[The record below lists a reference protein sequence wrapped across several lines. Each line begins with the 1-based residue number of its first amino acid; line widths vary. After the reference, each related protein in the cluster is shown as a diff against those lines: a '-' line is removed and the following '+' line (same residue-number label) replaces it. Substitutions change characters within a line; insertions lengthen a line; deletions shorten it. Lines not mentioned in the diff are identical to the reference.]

1 MLTIQFLIST
11 LGERIAQ
18 AAKVLLPPM
27 EGVSYVVVW
36 QRNGIGSD
44 ALPAELKEREDVSI
58 VEDNGKGLARSRN
71 IALENATA
79 DLLVITDDDNRY
91 DTAAIEL
98 IRNAFEKHPTAGLI
112 QFQALTM
119 EGKPLRNYP
128 AFPYTYE
135 TRPRGTYFCSV
146 ELVMRRK
153 ANLPRFDERF
163 GLGAELG
170 CGEEEVFVHE
180 AVRRGVKMIYVP
192 QPLVRTDGATT
203 GGRFLTDAKVQKAKG
218 AVLCI
223 LHGKV
228 GAWLRLCSQVM
239 QLHGITWQKRKEI
252 AHNMC
257 LGIQKV
263 AKAGKPDKTP
273 IYNKEAKGKPDKTP
287 IYNKEAKER
296 ADDSIKETNGCDGGK
311 FEELTIVIPYFN
323 REQFLPRTFRS
334 LERSTRRAARLIFVD
349 NGSQDGSRALCE
361 DFARRHPEQDILL
374 LSESRSGAAI
384 ARNAGLAEV
393 KTPWTY
399 FFDSDDELSPRFI
412 EQMEQ
417 TLREHAEQN
426 FDVIAFRTVMV
437 HPDGSMTQRQS
448 MFNESATD
456 QILMSQLVTQNLF
469 VRTDFLRRIGGW
481 NEQLREWDDWE
492 LGIRVLVGGGKV
504 LWLRD
509 CAYHRIYLHPDS
521 LTGKNFLTTCRGIDF
536 AMQSVLNLCR
546 ERKKGRMDTPKSSS
560 ICRAL
565 AFRYALL
572 SGILLREGGRMASL
586 RFWSRALQCASA
598 ACGSKVPRSLRLPLA
613 FFRAYTS
620 RGGRGAWRL
629 ARLFVTR

>member
-180 AVRRGVKMIYVP
+180 AVKRGVKMIYVP

-239 QLHGITWQKRKEI
+239 QLHGIAWQKRKEI

-273 IYNKEAKGKPDKTP
+273 IYNKEAK
-287 IYNKEAKER
+287 ER
-296 ADDSIKETNGCDGGK
+296 VDDSIKETNGCDGGK

-323 REQFLPRTFRS
+323 REKFLPRTLRS

-417 TLREHAEQN
+417 TLKEHAEQN

-521 LTGKNFLTTCRGIDF
+521 LTGKNFLTTCRGIDT

-546 ERKKGRMDTPKSSS
+546 EKKKGRMDTPKSSS

-572 SGILLREGGRMASL
+572 SGILLREGGRIASL

-598 ACGSKVPRSLRLPLA
+598 ACGRKVPRSLRLPLA

-620 RGGRGAWRL
+620 RGGRGAWRF

>member
-91 DTAAIEL
+91 DIAAIEL

-128 AFPYTYE
+128 AFPYAYE

-180 AVRRGVKMIYVP
+180 AVKRGVKMIYVP

-273 IYNKEAKGKPDKTP
+273 IYNKEAKG
-287 IYNKEAKER
+287 R

-417 TLREHAEQN
+417 TLKEHAEQN

-448 MFNESATD
+448 MFNESPTD

-492 LGIRVLVGGGKV
+492 LGIRVLVGSGKV

-521 LTGKNFLTTCRGIDF
+521 LTGKNFLTTCRGIDI

-546 ERKKGRMDTPKSSS
+546 EKKKGRMDTPKSSS

-565 AFRYALL
+565 AFRYTLL
-572 SGILLREGGRMASL
+572 SGILLREGGRTASL
-586 RFWSRALQCASA
+586 RFWNRALQCASA

-613 FFRAYTS
+613 FFRAYTA
-620 RGGRGAWRL
+620 RGGRGAWRF

>member
-180 AVRRGVKMIYVP
+180 AVKRGVKMIYVP

-239 QLHGITWQKRKEI
+239 QLHGIAWQKRKEI

-263 AKAGKPDKTP
+263 AKAGKPDNTS
-273 IYNKEAKGKPDKTP
+273 

-417 TLREHAEQN
+417 TLKEHAEQN

-492 LGIRVLVGGGKV
+492 LGIRVLVDGGKV

-521 LTGKNFLTTCRGIDF
+521 LTGKNFLTTCRGIDV

-546 ERKKGRMDTPKSSS
+546 EKKKGRMDTPKSSS

-572 SGILLREGGRMASL
+572 SGILLREGGRTASL

>member
-128 AFPYTYE
+128 AFPYAYE

-180 AVRRGVKMIYVP
+180 AVKRGVKMIYVP

-203 GGRFLTDAKVQKAKG
+203 GGRFLTDANVQKAKG

-263 AKAGKPDKTP
+263 AKAGKPDETP
-273 IYNKEAKGKPDKTP
+273 IYNKEAKG
-287 IYNKEAKER
+287 R

-417 TLREHAEQN
+417 TLKEHAEQN

-492 LGIRVLVGGGKV
+492 LGIRVLVDGGKV

-521 LTGKNFLTTCRGIDF
+521 LTGKNFLTTCRGIDV

-572 SGILLREGGRMASL
+572 SGILLREGGRTASL

-613 FFRAYTS
+613 LFRAYTS

>member
-18 AAKVLLPPM
+18 AAKVLLPPV

-44 ALPAELKEREDVSI
+44 ALPAELKVREDVSI

-112 QFQALTM
+112 QFQALSM

-128 AFPYTYE
+128 AFPYAYE

-180 AVRRGVKMIYVP
+180 AVKRGVKMIYVP

-203 GGRFLTDAKVQKAKG
+203 GGRFLTDAAVQRAKG

-239 QLHGITWQKRKEI
+239 QLHGIAWQKRKEI

-263 AKAGKPDKTP
+263 AKA
-273 IYNKEAKGKPDKTP
+273 GKPDKTP

-323 REQFLPRTFRS
+323 REKFLPRTFRS

-417 TLREHAEQN
+417 TLKEHAEQN

-492 LGIRVLVGGGKV
+492 LGIRVLVDGGKV

-521 LTGKNFLTTCRGIDF
+521 LTGKNFLTTCRGIDV

-546 ERKKGRMDTPKSSS
+546 EKKKGRMDTPKSSS

-572 SGILLREGGRMASL
+572 SGILLREGGRTASL
-586 RFWSRALQCASA
+586 RFWNRALQCASA

>member
-180 AVRRGVKMIYVP
+180 AVKRGVKMIYVP

-203 GGRFLTDAKVQKAKG
+203 GGRFLTDAAVQRAKG

-273 IYNKEAKGKPDKTP
+273 IDNKEAKGK
-287 IYNKEAKER
+287 

-417 TLREHAEQN
+417 TLKEHAEQN

-448 MFNESATD
+448 MFNESAPD

-492 LGIRVLVGGGKV
+492 LGIRVLVDGGKV

-521 LTGKNFLTTCRGIDF
+521 LTGKNFLTTCRGIDV

-546 ERKKGRMDTPKSSS
+546 ERKKGRMDAQKSSS

-572 SGILLREGGRMASL
+572 SGILLREGGRIASL
-586 RFWSRALQCASA
+586 RFWNRALQCASA

>member
-112 QFQALTM
+112 QFQALSM

-180 AVRRGVKMIYVP
+180 AVKRGVKMIYVP

-203 GGRFLTDAKVQKAKG
+203 GGRFLTDANVQKAKG

-239 QLHGITWQKRKEI
+239 QLHGIAWEKRKEI

-263 AKAGKPDKTP
+263 AKA
-273 IYNKEAKGKPDKTP
+273 GKPDKTP

-417 TLREHAEQN
+417 TLKEHAEQN

-492 LGIRVLVGGGKV
+492 LGIRVLVDGGKV

-521 LTGKNFLTTCRGIDF
+521 LTGKNFLTTCRGIDV

-546 ERKKGRMDTPKSSS
+546 EKKKGRMDTPKSSS

-572 SGILLREGGRMASL
+572 SGILLREGGRIASL

>member
-180 AVRRGVKMIYVP
+180 AVKRGVKMIYVP

-203 GGRFLTDAKVQKAKG
+203 GGRFLTDAAVQRAKG

-239 QLHGITWQKRKEI
+239 QLHGIAWQKRKEI

-273 IYNKEAKGKPDKTP
+273 IYNKEAKG
-287 IYNKEAKER
+287 R

-417 TLREHAEQN
+417 TLKEHAEQN

-492 LGIRVLVGGGKV
+492 LGIRVLVDGGKV

-521 LTGKNFLTTCRGIDF
+521 LTGKNFLTTCRGIDV

-546 ERKKGRMDTPKSSS
+546 EKKKGRMDTPKSSS

-572 SGILLREGGRMASL
+572 SGILLREGGRTASL
-586 RFWSRALQCASA
+586 RFWSRALQCAST
-598 ACGSKVPRSLRLPLA
+598 ACGSKVPRSLRLLLA

>member
-128 AFPYTYE
+128 AFPYAYE

-180 AVRRGVKMIYVP
+180 AVKRGVKMIYVP

-239 QLHGITWQKRKEI
+239 QLHGIAWQKRKEI

-263 AKAGKPDKTP
+263 AKA
-273 IYNKEAKGKPDKTP
+273 GKPDKTP

-417 TLREHAEQN
+417 TLKEHAEQN

-521 LTGKNFLTTCRGIDF
+521 LTGKNFLTTCRGIDV

-546 ERKKGRMDTPKSSS
+546 EKKKGRMDTPKSSS

-572 SGILLREGGRMASL
+572 SGILLREGGRTASL

>member
-112 QFQALTM
+112 QFQALSM

-128 AFPYTYE
+128 AFPYAYE

-146 ELVMRRK
+146 EPVMRRK

-180 AVRRGVKMIYVP
+180 AVKRGVKMIYVP

-273 IYNKEAKGKPDKTP
+273 IYNKEAKGK
-287 IYNKEAKER
+287 

-417 TLREHAEQN
+417 TLKEHAEQN

-492 LGIRVLVGGGKV
+492 LGIRVLVDGGKV

-521 LTGKNFLTTCRGIDF
+521 LTGKNFLTTCRGIDV

-546 ERKKGRMDTPKSSS
+546 EKKKGRMDTPKSSS

-572 SGILLREGGRMASL
+572 SGILLREGGRTASL

-598 ACGSKVPRSLRLPLA
+598 ACESKVPRSLRLPLA
-613 FFRAYTS
+613 LFRAYTS

>member
-44 ALPAELKEREDVSI
+44 ALPAELKEREDISI

-128 AFPYTYE
+128 AFPYAYE

-180 AVRRGVKMIYVP
+180 AVKRGVKMIYVP

-239 QLHGITWQKRKEI
+239 QLHGIAWQKRKEI

-263 AKAGKPDKTP
+263 AKAGKPD
-273 IYNKEAKGKPDKTP
+273 ETP

-417 TLREHAEQN
+417 TLKEHAEQN

-492 LGIRVLVGGGKV
+492 LGIRVLVDGGKV

-521 LTGKNFLTTCRGIDF
+521 LTGKNFLTTCRGIDV

-546 ERKKGRMDTPKSSS
+546 ERKKGRMDAQKSSS

-572 SGILLREGGRMASL
+572 SGILLREGGRIASL

-598 ACGSKVPRSLRLPLA
+598 ACGSKVPRSIRLPLA
-613 FFRAYTS
+613 FFRAYTA

>member
-128 AFPYTYE
+128 AFPYAYE

-180 AVRRGVKMIYVP
+180 AVKRGVKMIYVP

-263 AKAGKPDKTP
+263 AKA
-273 IYNKEAKGKPDKTP
+273 GKPDKTP

-417 TLREHAEQN
+417 TLKEHAEQN

-492 LGIRVLVGGGKV
+492 LGIRVLVDGGKV

-521 LTGKNFLTTCRGIDF
+521 LTGKNFLTTCRGIDV

-546 ERKKGRMDTPKSSS
+546 EKKKGRMDTPKSSS

-572 SGILLREGGRMASL
+572 SGILLREGGRTASL
-586 RFWSRALQCASA
+586 RFWSRALQCAST
-598 ACGSKVPRSLRLPLA
+598 ACGSKVPRSLRLLLA

>member
-18 AAKVLLPPM
+18 AAKVLLPPV

-36 QRNGIGSD
+36 QRHGIGSD

-180 AVRRGVKMIYVP
+180 AVKRGVKMIYVP

-203 GGRFLTDAKVQKAKG
+203 GGRFLTDAAVQRAKG

-239 QLHGITWQKRKEI
+239 QLRGITWQKRKEI

-273 IYNKEAKGKPDKTP
+273 IYNKEAK
-287 IYNKEAKER
+287 ER
-296 ADDSIKETNGCDGGK
+296 DDYSIKETNGCDGGK

-334 LERSTRRAARLIFVD
+334 LERSTRQAARLIFVD

-417 TLREHAEQN
+417 TLKEHAEQN

-521 LTGKNFLTTCRGIDF
+521 LTGKNFLTTCRGIDV

-546 ERKKGRMDTPKSSS
+546 EKKKGRMDTPKSSS

-572 SGILLREGGRMASL
+572 SGILLREGGRTASL

>member
-180 AVRRGVKMIYVP
+180 AVKRGVKMIYVP

-263 AKAGKPDKTP
+263 AKAGKP
-273 IYNKEAKGKPDKTP
+273 YETP

-296 ADDSIKETNGCDGGK
+296 DDYSIKETNGCDGGK

-323 REQFLPRTFRS
+323 REQFLPRAFRS

-361 DFARRHPEQDILL
+361 DFARHHPEQDILL

-417 TLREHAEQN
+417 TLKEHAEQN

-521 LTGKNFLTTCRGIDF
+521 LTGKNFLTTCRGIDV

-546 ERKKGRMDTPKSSS
+546 EKKKGRMDTPKSSS

-572 SGILLREGGRMASL
+572 SGILLREGGRIASL

>member
-36 QRNGIGSD
+36 QRNGIISD

-112 QFQALTM
+112 QFQALSM

-128 AFPYTYE
+128 AFPYAYE

-180 AVRRGVKMIYVP
+180 AVKRGVKMIYVP

-263 AKAGKPDKTP
+263 AKAGKPD
-273 IYNKEAKGKPDKTP
+273 ETP

-417 TLREHAEQN
+417 TLKEHAEQN

-521 LTGKNFLTTCRGIDF
+521 LTGKNFLTTCRGIDV

-546 ERKKGRMDTPKSSS
+546 EKKKGRMDTPKSSS

-572 SGILLREGGRMASL
+572 SGILLREGGRIASL
-586 RFWSRALQCASA
+586 RFWNRALQCASA

-613 FFRAYTS
+613 FFRAYTA

>member
-18 AAKVLLPPM
+18 AAKVLLPPV

-112 QFQALTM
+112 QFQALSM

-128 AFPYTYE
+128 AFPYAYE

-180 AVRRGVKMIYVP
+180 AVKRGVKMIYVP

-203 GGRFLTDAKVQKAKG
+203 GGRFLTDAAVQRAKG

-273 IYNKEAKGKPDKTP
+273 IYNKEAKG
-287 IYNKEAKER
+287 R
-296 ADDSIKETNGCDGGK
+296 ADDRIKETNGCDGGK

-417 TLREHAEQN
+417 TLKEHAEQY

-521 LTGKNFLTTCRGIDF
+521 LTGKNFLTTCRGIDT

-546 ERKKGRMDTPKSSS
+546 EKKKGRMDTPKSSS

-572 SGILLREGGRMASL
+572 SGILLREGGRTASL

>member
-112 QFQALTM
+112 QFQALSM

-203 GGRFLTDAKVQKAKG
+203 GGRFLTDAAVQRAKG

-273 IYNKEAKGKPDKTP
+273 IYNKEAK
-287 IYNKEAKER
+287 ER

-323 REQFLPRTFRS
+323 REKFLPRTFRS

-417 TLREHAEQN
+417 TLKEHAEQN

-492 LGIRVLVGGGKV
+492 LGIRVLVDGGKV

-521 LTGKNFLTTCRGIDF
+521 LTGKNFLTTCRGIDV

-546 ERKKGRMDTPKSSS
+546 EKKKGRMDTPKSSS

-572 SGILLREGGRMASL
+572 SGILLREGGRTASL

-613 FFRAYTS
+613 FFRTYTS

>member
-112 QFQALTM
+112 QFQALSM

-128 AFPYTYE
+128 AFPYAYE

-180 AVRRGVKMIYVP
+180 AVKRGVKMIYVP

-203 GGRFLTDAKVQKAKG
+203 GGRFLTDANVQKAKG

-263 AKAGKPDKTP
+263 AKAGKPDETP
-273 IYNKEAKGKPDKTP
+273 IYNKEAKG
-287 IYNKEAKER
+287 R

-417 TLREHAEQN
+417 TLKEHAEQN

-469 VRTDFLRRIGGW
+469 VRTDFLRRIDGW

-521 LTGKNFLTTCRGIDF
+521 LTGKNFLTTCRGIDV

-546 ERKKGRMDTPKSSS
+546 EKKKGRMDTPKSSS

-572 SGILLREGGRMASL
+572 SGILLREGGRTASL

-613 FFRAYTS
+613 FFRAYTA

>member
-18 AAKVLLPPM
+18 AAKVLLPPV

-128 AFPYTYE
+128 AFPYAYE

-180 AVRRGVKMIYVP
+180 AVKRGVKMIYVP

-203 GGRFLTDAKVQKAKG
+203 GGRFLTDAAVQRAKG

-273 IYNKEAKGKPDKTP
+273 IYNKEAKGKPDNTS

-323 REQFLPRTFRS
+323 REKFLPRTLLS

-417 TLREHAEQN
+417 TLKEHAEQN

-492 LGIRVLVGGGKV
+492 LGIRVLVDGGKV

-521 LTGKNFLTTCRGIDF
+521 LTGKNFLTTCRGIDV

-572 SGILLREGGRMASL
+572 SGILLREGGRTASL
-586 RFWSRALQCASA
+586 RFWNRALQCASA

-613 FFRAYTS
+613 LFRAYTS

>member
-18 AAKVLLPPM
+18 AAKVLLPPV

-112 QFQALTM
+112 QFQALSM

-128 AFPYTYE
+128 AFPYAYE

-180 AVRRGVKMIYVP
+180 AVKRGVKMIYVP

-203 GGRFLTDAKVQKAKG
+203 GGRFLTDAAVQRAKG

-239 QLHGITWQKRKEI
+239 QLHGIAWQKRKEI

-263 AKAGKPDKTP
+263 AKA
-273 IYNKEAKGKPDKTP
+273 GKPDKTP

-417 TLREHAEQN
+417 TLKEHAEQN

-521 LTGKNFLTTCRGIDF
+521 LTGKNFLTTCRGIDV

-546 ERKKGRMDTPKSSS
+546 EKKKGRMDTPKSSS

-572 SGILLREGGRMASL
+572 SGILLREGGRTASL

>member
-128 AFPYTYE
+128 AFPYAYE

-180 AVRRGVKMIYVP
+180 AVKRGVKMIYVP

-203 GGRFLTDAKVQKAKG
+203 GGRFLTDANVQKAKG

-263 AKAGKPDKTP
+263 AKAGKPDETP
-273 IYNKEAKGKPDKTP
+273 IYNKEAKG
-287 IYNKEAKER
+287 R

-417 TLREHAEQN
+417 TLKEHAEQN

-492 LGIRVLVGGGKV
+492 LGIRVLVDGGKV

-521 LTGKNFLTTCRGIDF
+521 LTGKNFLTTCRGIDV

-546 ERKKGRMDTPKSSS
+546 EKKKGRMDTPKSSS

-572 SGILLREGGRMASL
+572 SGILLREGGRTASL

>member
-18 AAKVLLPPM
+18 AAKVLLPPV

-44 ALPAELKEREDVSI
+44 ALPAELKVREDVSI

-180 AVRRGVKMIYVP
+180 AVKRGVKMIYVP

-203 GGRFLTDAKVQKAKG
+203 GGRFLTDAKVQRAKG

-273 IYNKEAKGKPDKTP
+273 IYNKEAKG
-287 IYNKEAKER
+287 R

-323 REQFLPRTFRS
+323 REKFLPRTLRS

-361 DFARRHPEQDILL
+361 DFARRHPKQDILL

-417 TLREHAEQN
+417 TLKEHAEQN

-521 LTGKNFLTTCRGIDF
+521 LTGKNFLTTCRGIDV

-546 ERKKGRMDTPKSSS
+546 EKKKGRMDTPKSSL

-572 SGILLREGGRMASL
+572 SGILLREGGRTASL

-598 ACGSKVPRSLRLPLA
+598 ACESKVPRSLRLPLA
-613 FFRAYTS
+613 LFRAYTS

>member
-180 AVRRGVKMIYVP
+180 AVKRGVKMIYVP

-263 AKAGKPDKTP
+263 AKA
-273 IYNKEAKGKPDKTP
+273 GKPDKTP

-384 ARNAGLAEV
+384 ARNTGLAEV

-417 TLREHAEQN
+417 TLKEHAEQN

-469 VRTDFLRRIGGW
+469 LRTDFLRRIGGW

-521 LTGKNFLTTCRGIDF
+521 LTGKNFLTTCRGIDV
-536 AMQSVLNLCR
+536 AMQSVLNLCL
-546 ERKKGRMDTPKSSS
+546 EKKKGRMDTPKSSS

-572 SGILLREGGRMASL
+572 SGILLREGGRTASL

-613 FFRAYTS
+613 LFRAYTS

-629 ARLFVTR
+629 ARLFVKR

>member
-18 AAKVLLPPM
+18 AAKVLLPPV

-36 QRNGIGSD
+36 QRNGIISD

-128 AFPYTYE
+128 AFPYAYE

-180 AVRRGVKMIYVP
+180 AVKRGVKMIYVP

-203 GGRFLTDAKVQKAKG
+203 GGRFLTDANVQKAKG

-239 QLHGITWQKRKEI
+239 QLHGIAWQKRKEI

-273 IYNKEAKGKPDKTP
+273 IYNKEAKGKPDETP

-296 ADDSIKETNGCDGGK
+296 SDDSIKETNGCDGGK

-417 TLREHAEQN
+417 TLKVHAEQN

-492 LGIRVLVGGGKV
+492 LGIRVLVDGGKV

-521 LTGKNFLTTCRGIDF
+521 LTGKNFLTTCRGIDV

-546 ERKKGRMDTPKSSS
+546 EKKKGRMDIPKSSS

-572 SGILLREGGRMASL
+572 SGILQREGGRIASL
-586 RFWSRALQCASA
+586 RFWNRALQCASA
-598 ACGSKVPRSLRLPLA
+598 ACGSKVPRSIRLPLA

>member
-128 AFPYTYE
+128 AFPYAYE

-180 AVRRGVKMIYVP
+180 AVKRGVKMIYVP

-203 GGRFLTDAKVQKAKG
+203 GGRFLTDAAVQRAKG

-263 AKAGKPDKTP
+263 AKA
-273 IYNKEAKGKPDKTP
+273 GKPDKTP

-349 NGSQDGSRALCE
+349 NGSQDDSRALCE

-492 LGIRVLVGGGKV
+492 LGIRVLVDGGKV

-546 ERKKGRMDTPKSSS
+546 EKKKGRMDTPKSSS

-572 SGILLREGGRMASL
+572 SGILLREGGRTASL

>member
-128 AFPYTYE
+128 AFPYAYE

-180 AVRRGVKMIYVP
+180 AVKRGVKMIYVP

-263 AKAGKPDKTP
+263 AKA
-273 IYNKEAKGKPDKTP
+273 GKPDKTP

-417 TLREHAEQN
+417 TLKEHAEQN

-546 ERKKGRMDTPKSSS
+546 EKKKGRMDTPKSSS

-572 SGILLREGGRMASL
+572 SGILLREGGRTASL

-613 FFRAYTS
+613 LFRAYTS

>member
-128 AFPYTYE
+128 AFPYAYE

-180 AVRRGVKMIYVP
+180 AVKRGVKMIYVP

-273 IYNKEAKGKPDKTP
+273 IYNKEAKG
-287 IYNKEAKER
+287 R

-323 REQFLPRTFRS
+323 REKFLPRTLRS

-417 TLREHAEQN
+417 TLKEHAEQN

-521 LTGKNFLTTCRGIDF
+521 LTGKNFLTTCRGIDV

-546 ERKKGRMDTPKSSS
+546 EKKKGRMDTPKSSL

-572 SGILLREGGRMASL
+572 SGILLREGGRIASL
-586 RFWSRALQCASA
+586 RFWGRALQCASA

>member
-18 AAKVLLPPM
+18 TAKVLLPPV

-112 QFQALTM
+112 QFQALSM

-128 AFPYTYE
+128 AFPYAYE

-180 AVRRGVKMIYVP
+180 AVKRGVKMIYVP

-239 QLHGITWQKRKEI
+239 QLHGIAWEKRKEI

-263 AKAGKPDKTP
+263 AKAGKPD
-273 IYNKEAKGKPDKTP
+273 ETP

-323 REQFLPRTFRS
+323 REKFLPRTFRS

-384 ARNAGLAEV
+384 ARNTGLAEV

-417 TLREHAEQN
+417 TLKEHAEQN

-492 LGIRVLVGGGKV
+492 LGIRVLIDGGKV

-521 LTGKNFLTTCRGIDF
+521 LTGKNFLTTCRGIDV

-546 ERKKGRMDTPKSSS
+546 EKKKGRMDAQKSSS

-572 SGILLREGGRMASL
+572 SGILLREGGRIASL
-586 RFWSRALQCASA
+586 RFWSRALQCTSA
-598 ACGSKVPRSLRLPLA
+598 ACVSKVPRSLRLPLA

-620 RGGRGAWRL
+620 RGGRGVWRL

>member
-11 LGERIAQ
+11 LGKRIAQ

-128 AFPYTYE
+128 AFPYAYE

-180 AVRRGVKMIYVP
+180 AVKRGVKMIYVP

-203 GGRFLTDAKVQKAKG
+203 GGRFLTDANVQKAKG

-263 AKAGKPDKTP
+263 AKAGKPDETP
-273 IYNKEAKGKPDKTP
+273 IYNKEAKG
-287 IYNKEAKER
+287 R

-417 TLREHAEQN
+417 TLKEHAEQN

-492 LGIRVLVGGGKV
+492 LGIRVLVDGGKV

-521 LTGKNFLTTCRGIDF
+521 LTGKNFLTTCRGIDV

-546 ERKKGRMDTPKSSS
+546 EKKKGRMDTPKSSS

-572 SGILLREGGRMASL
+572 SGILLREGGRTASL

-613 FFRAYTS
+613 FFRAYTA

>member
-36 QRNGIGSD
+36 QRNGIISD

-128 AFPYTYE
+128 AFPYAYE

-180 AVRRGVKMIYVP
+180 AVKRGVKMIYVP

-263 AKAGKPDKTP
+263 AKA
-273 IYNKEAKGKPDKTP
+273 GKPDKTP

-417 TLREHAEQN
+417 TLKEHAEQN

-492 LGIRVLVGGGKV
+492 LGIRVLVDGGKV

-521 LTGKNFLTTCRGIDF
+521 LTGKNFLTTCPGIDV

-546 ERKKGRMDTPKSSS
+546 EKKKGRMDTPKSSS

-572 SGILLREGGRMASL
+572 SGILLREGGRTASL

>member
-11 LGERIAQ
+11 LGKRIAQ
-18 AAKVLLPPM
+18 AAKVLLPPV

-36 QRNGIGSD
+36 QRNGIISD

-128 AFPYTYE
+128 AFPYAYE

-180 AVRRGVKMIYVP
+180 AVKRGVKMIYVP

-203 GGRFLTDAKVQKAKG
+203 GGRFLTDAAVQRAKG

-273 IYNKEAKGKPDKTP
+273 IYNKEAKG
-287 IYNKEAKER
+287 R

-384 ARNAGLAEV
+384 ARNTGLAEV

-417 TLREHAEQN
+417 TLKEHAEQN

-492 LGIRVLVGGGKV
+492 LGIRVLVDGGKV

-521 LTGKNFLTTCRGIDF
+521 LTGKNFLTTCRGIDV

-546 ERKKGRMDTPKSSS
+546 EKKKGRMDTPKSSS

-572 SGILLREGGRMASL
+572 SGILLREGGRIASL

-598 ACGSKVPRSLRLPLA
+598 ACGSKVPRSLRLSLA

>member
-18 AAKVLLPPM
+18 AAKVLLPPV

-112 QFQALTM
+112 QFQALSM

-203 GGRFLTDAKVQKAKG
+203 GGRFLTDAAVQRAKG

-263 AKAGKPDKTP
+263 AKA
-273 IYNKEAKGKPDKTP
+273 GKPDKTP

-417 TLREHAEQN
+417 TLKEHAEQN

-521 LTGKNFLTTCRGIDF
+521 LTGKNFLTTCRGIDV

-546 ERKKGRMDTPKSSS
+546 EKKKGRMDTPKSSS

-572 SGILLREGGRMASL
+572 SGILLREGGRTASL

>member
-18 AAKVLLPPM
+18 AAKVLLPPV

-44 ALPAELKEREDVSI
+44 ALPAELKVREDVSI

-112 QFQALTM
+112 QFQALSM

-128 AFPYTYE
+128 AFPYAYE

-180 AVRRGVKMIYVP
+180 AVKRGVKMIYVP

-203 GGRFLTDAKVQKAKG
+203 GGRFLTDAAVQRAKG

-239 QLHGITWQKRKEI
+239 QLHGIAWQKRKEI

-263 AKAGKPDKTP
+263 AKAGKPDETP
-273 IYNKEAKGKPDKTP
+273 IYNKEAKK
-287 IYNKEAKER
+287 R

-323 REQFLPRTFRS
+323 REKFLPRTFRS

-417 TLREHAEQN
+417 TLKEHAEQN

-492 LGIRVLVGGGKV
+492 LGIRVLVDGGTV

-521 LTGKNFLTTCRGIDF
+521 LTGKNFLTTCRGIDV
-536 AMQSVLNLCR
+536 AMHSVLNLCR

-572 SGILLREGGRMASL
+572 SGILLREGGRTASL
-586 RFWSRALQCASA
+586 RFWNRALQCASA

>member
-1 MLTIQFLIST
+1 M
-11 LGERIAQ
+11 
-18 AAKVLLPPM
+18 
-27 EGVSYVVVW
+27 
-36 QRNGIGSD
+36 
-44 ALPAELKEREDVSI
+44 
-58 VEDNGKGLARSRN
+58 
-71 IALENATA
+71 
-79 DLLVITDDDNRY
+79 
-91 DTAAIEL
+91 
-98 IRNAFEKHPTAGLI
+98 
-112 QFQALTM
+112 
-119 EGKPLRNYP
+119 
-128 AFPYTYE
+128 
-135 TRPRGTYFCSV
+135 
-146 ELVMRRK
+146 
-153 ANLPRFDERF
+153 
-163 GLGAELG
+163 
-170 CGEEEVFVHE
+170 
-180 AVRRGVKMIYVP
+180 
-192 QPLVRTDGATT
+192 
-203 GGRFLTDAKVQKAKG
+203 
-218 AVLCI
+218 
-223 LHGKV
+223 
-228 GAWLRLCSQVM
+228 
-239 QLHGITWQKRKEI
+239 
-252 AHNMC
+252 
-257 LGIQKV
+257 
-263 AKAGKPDKTP
+263 
-273 IYNKEAKGKPDKTP
+273 
-287 IYNKEAKER
+287 ER
-296 ADDSIKETNGCDGGK
+296 ADGSIKEPNGCDGGK

-384 ARNAGLAEV
+384 ARNTGLAEV

-412 EQMEQ
+412 EQMEL

-426 FDVIAFRTVMV
+426 FDVIVFRTVMV

-492 LGIRVLVGGGKV
+492 LGIRVLVDGGKV

-521 LTGKNFLTTCRGIDF
+521 LTGKNFLTTCRGIDV

-546 ERKKGRMDTPKSSS
+546 EKKKGRMDTQKSSS

-572 SGILLREGGRMASL
+572 SGILQREGGRTASL

-598 ACGSKVPRSLRLPLA
+598 ACGSKVPRSLRLSLA

-620 RGGRGAWRL
+620 RGGRGVWRL

>member
-18 AAKVLLPPM
+18 AAKVLLPPV

-112 QFQALTM
+112 QFQALSM

-128 AFPYTYE
+128 AFPYAYE

-180 AVRRGVKMIYVP
+180 AVKRGVKMIYVP

-273 IYNKEAKGKPDKTP
+273 IYNKEAKGK
-287 IYNKEAKER
+287 

-384 ARNAGLAEV
+384 ARNTGLAEV

-417 TLREHAEQN
+417 TLKEHAEQN

-469 VRTDFLRRIGGW
+469 VRTDFLRRVGGW

-521 LTGKNFLTTCRGIDF
+521 LTGKNFLTTCRGIDV

-546 ERKKGRMDTPKSSS
+546 EKKKGRMDTPKSSL

-572 SGILLREGGRMASL
+572 SGILLREGGRIASL

-598 ACGSKVPRSLRLPLA
+598 AGEGKVPLSLRNLPA
-613 FFRAYTS
+613 SSGAYTS

>member
-112 QFQALTM
+112 QFQALSM

-180 AVRRGVKMIYVP
+180 AVKRGVKMIYVP

-239 QLHGITWQKRKEI
+239 QLRGIAWQKRKEI

-273 IYNKEAKGKPDKTP
+273 IYNKEAKG
-287 IYNKEAKER
+287 R
-296 ADDSIKETNGCDGGK
+296 ADDSIKEMNGCDGGK

-417 TLREHAEQN
+417 TLKEHAEQN

-492 LGIRVLVGGGKV
+492 LGIRVLVDGGKV

-521 LTGKNFLTTCRGIDF
+521 LTGKNFLTTCRGIDV

-546 ERKKGRMDTPKSSS
+546 EKKKGRMDTPKSSS

-572 SGILLREGGRMASL
+572 SGILLREGGRIASL
-586 RFWSRALQCASA
+586 RFWGRALQCASA

>member
-128 AFPYTYE
+128 AFPYAYE

-180 AVRRGVKMIYVP
+180 AVKRGVKMIYVP

-203 GGRFLTDAKVQKAKG
+203 GGRFLTDAAVQRAKG

-273 IYNKEAKGKPDKTP
+273 IYNKEAK
-287 IYNKEAKER
+287 ER
-296 ADDSIKETNGCDGGK
+296 ADDSIKETNGCDGDK

-417 TLREHAEQN
+417 TLKEHAEQN

-492 LGIRVLVGGGKV
+492 LGIRVLVDGGKV

-521 LTGKNFLTTCRGIDF
+521 LTGKNFLTTCRGIDV

-546 ERKKGRMDTPKSSS
+546 EKKKGRMDTPKSSS

-572 SGILLREGGRMASL
+572 SGILLREGGRTASL

>member
-18 AAKVLLPPM
+18 AAKVLLPPV

-128 AFPYTYE
+128 AFPYAYE

-180 AVRRGVKMIYVP
+180 AVKRGVKMIYVP

-203 GGRFLTDAKVQKAKG
+203 GGRFLTDAAVQRAKG

-239 QLHGITWQKRKEI
+239 QLHGIAWEKRKEI

-263 AKAGKPDKTP
+263 AKAGKPDNTS
-273 IYNKEAKGKPDKTP
+273 

-323 REQFLPRTFRS
+323 REKFLPRTFRS

-417 TLREHAEQN
+417 TLKEHAEQN

-492 LGIRVLVGGGKV
+492 LGIRVLVDGGKV

-521 LTGKNFLTTCRGIDF
+521 LTGKNFLTTCRGIDV

-546 ERKKGRMDTPKSSS
+546 ERKKGRMDAQKSSS

-572 SGILLREGGRMASL
+572 SGILLREGGRTASL

-613 FFRAYTS
+613 FFRAYTA

>member
-11 LGERIAQ
+11 LGKRIAQ

-128 AFPYTYE
+128 AFPYAYE

-180 AVRRGVKMIYVP
+180 AVKRGVKMIYVP

-203 GGRFLTDAKVQKAKG
+203 GGRFLTDANVQKAKG

-263 AKAGKPDKTP
+263 AKAGKPDETP
-273 IYNKEAKGKPDKTP
+273 IYNKEAKG
-287 IYNKEAKER
+287 R

-417 TLREHAEQN
+417 TLKEHAEQN

-492 LGIRVLVGGGKV
+492 LGIRVLVDGGKV

-521 LTGKNFLTTCRGIDF
+521 LTGKNFLTTCRGIDV

-546 ERKKGRMDTPKSSS
+546 EKKKGRMDTPKSSS

-572 SGILLREGGRMASL
+572 SGILLREGGRTASL

>member
-18 AAKVLLPPM
+18 AAKVLLPPV

-112 QFQALTM
+112 QFQALSM

-128 AFPYTYE
+128 AFPYAYE

-180 AVRRGVKMIYVP
+180 AVKRGVKMIYVP

-203 GGRFLTDAKVQKAKG
+203 GGRFLTDAAVQRAKG

-239 QLHGITWQKRKEI
+239 QLRGIAWEKRKEI

-263 AKAGKPDKTP
+263 AKA
-273 IYNKEAKGKPDKTP
+273 GKPDKTP

-417 TLREHAEQN
+417 TLKEHAEQN

-469 VRTDFLRRIGGW
+469 VRTEFLRRIGGW

-492 LGIRVLVGGGKV
+492 LGIRVLVDGGKV

-521 LTGKNFLTTCRGIDF
+521 LTGKNFLTTCRGIDV

-572 SGILLREGGRMASL
+572 SGILLREGGRIASL

-613 FFRAYTS
+613 LFRAYTA